1 MAFCSGAVTM
11 RHVFKRNCM
20 TTIRLGEE
28 HTAMLKLRE
37 SEPIAQGHKRFVFQH
52 PTDPDLLIKVWQP
65 DVVAERWSSE
75 RPWYRQSRYR
85 QYLSLQ
91 REISEHLALAVKF
104 PNGVPVLQKVF
115 GIIDT
120 DYGVGAVVE
129 KLRGRDGGLA
139 PSLAELA
146 RRDGVTPQLLE
157 KVDRFGEELL
167 QYGIVI
173 GKLHDRNLVLAC
185 RDNEE
190 RFVMVDGYGE
200 KTAIPIHVWSPRLN
214 AVHTRRRFG
223 ILIQRLHAAFG
234 SGPAAAPRNGA

>member
-1 MAFCSGAVTM
+1 M
-11 RHVFKRNCM
+11 K
-20 TTIRLGEE
+20 TTRLGEE
-28 HTAMLKLRE
+28 HTVMIKLRE
-37 SEPIAQGHKRFVFQH
+37 SEPVAQGHKRFVFQH
-52 PTDPDLLIKVWQP
+52 PNDPDLLIKVWQP
-65 DVVAERWSSE
+65 AVVAERWNSE

-146 RRDGVTPQLLE
+146 RCDGVTPQLLD
-157 KVDRFGEELL
+157 KVERFGEELL
-167 QYGIVI
+167 RYGIVI

-190 RFVMVDGYGE
+190 RFIMVDGYGE
-200 KTAIPIHVWSPRLN
+200 KTAIPIHVWSPWLN
-214 AVHTRRRFG
+214 AAHTRRRFG

-234 SGPAAAPRNGA
+234 SGLKTTRAPDMTPVSRNGA

>member
-1 MAFCSGAVTM
+1 
-11 RHVFKRNCM
+11 
-20 TTIRLGEE
+20 
-28 HTAMLKLRE
+28 MLKLRE
-37 SEPIAQGHKRFVFQH
+37 SEPVAQGHKRFVFQH

-104 PNGVPVLQKVF
+104 ANGVPVLQKVF
-115 GIIDT
+115 GIVHT
-120 DYGVGAVVE
+120 DYGIGAVVE

-146 RRDGVTPQLLE
+146 RREGVTPRLLE
-157 KVDRFGEELL
+157 KVERFRDELL
-167 QYGIVI
+167 QYGIII
-173 GKLHDRNLVLAC
+173 GKLHDRNLVLAL
-185 RDNEE
+185 RGNEE

-200 KTAIPIHVWSPRLN
+200 KTAIPIHVWSPWLN
-214 AVHTRRRFG
+214 AYHTRRRFE
-223 ILIQRLHAAFG
+223 ILTQRLHAAFG
-234 SGPAAAPRNGA
+234 KAGAQRNGA